1 MRGGDAPVVVGECAF
16 WVTCD
21 ADVVIARTR
30 ARELAGQ
37 LGFSSGEVALVA
49 TAVSE
54 LARNLVAYAR
64 DGHMLLRPVQNGVR
78 RGLVIVAEDRGPG
91 INDLDMAMRD
101 GFSTAGGLGLGL
113 PGVRRLMDEFE
124 IESEVGKGTR
134 VTTKK
139 WTP

>member
-1 MRGGDAPVVVGECAF
+1 MRGGNAPVVVSECVF
-16 WVTCD
+16 GVTCD
-21 ADVVIARTR
+21 TDIVVARTQ
-30 ARELAGQ
+30 ARELAAR
-37 LGFSSGEVALVA
+37 LGFSSGEVAIVA

-64 DGHMLLRPVQNGVR
+64 DGHMMLRPVQNGVR
-78 RGLVIVAEDRGPG
+78 RGLIVIAEDRGPG
-91 INDLDMAMRD
+91 IRDLDLAMRD
-101 GFSTAGGLGLGL
+101 GFSTTGGLGLGL
-113 PGVRRLMDEFE
+113 PGVQRLMDEFE